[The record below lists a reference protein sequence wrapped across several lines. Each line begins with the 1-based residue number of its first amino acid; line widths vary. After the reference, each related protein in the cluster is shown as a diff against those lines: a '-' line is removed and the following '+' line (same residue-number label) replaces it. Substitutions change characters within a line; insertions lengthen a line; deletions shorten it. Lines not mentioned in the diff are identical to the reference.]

1 MKSRKKKI
9 ISVQII
15 IFLVASLLL
24 YKTYHRENK
33 YVEEAQ
39 EVVVAS
45 DPNTNSFNDIQY
57 SGFDLSGNRY
67 VLDAGNATFKT
78 KTPERINMKG
88 VVANFYLKDNTIL
101 TVISDEGLYN
111 NLTLD
116 MEFKQNVKS
125 TYKTNTLFSDELIY
139 FSDNGKLIISGN
151 VRGESIKKGKF
162 FADNVEYNLT
172 NKTLDFSMFN
182 DGQVNIK
189 LKN

>member
-1 MKSRKKKI
+1 VKSRKKKI

-125 TYKTNTLFSDELIY
+125 TYETNTLFSDELIY

-151 VRGESIKKGKF
+151 VRGESIEKGKF

>member
-39 EVVVAS
+39 EVVVAN

-67 VLDAGNATFKT
+67 VLDASN
-78 KTPERINMKG
+78 
-88 VVANFYLKDNTIL
+88 
-101 TVISDEGLYN
+101 
-111 NLTLD
+111 
-116 MEFKQNVKS
+116 
-125 TYKTNTLFSDELIY
+125 
-139 FSDNGKLIISGN
+139 
-151 VRGESIKKGKF
+151 
-162 FADNVEYNLT
+162 EYH
-172 NKTLDFSMFN
+172 
-182 DGQVNIK
+182 
-189 LKN
+189 

>member
-1 MKSRKKKI
+1 MKGRKKKI

-33 YVEEAQ
+33 YVEEAK
-39 EVVVAS
+39 EVVVAN

-57 SGFDLSGNRY
+57 SGFDLTGNRY
-67 VLDAGNATFKT
+67 VLDASNATFKT

-125 TYKTNTLFSDELIY
+125 TYETNTLFSDELIY

-151 VRGESIKKGKF
+151 VRGESIEKGKF

>member
-39 EVVVAS
+39 EVVVAN
-45 DPNTNSFNDIQY
+45 DPDTNSFNDIQY

-67 VLDAGNATFKT
+67 VLDASNATFKT

-125 TYKTNTLFSDELIY
+125 TYETNTLFSDELIY

-151 VRGESIKKGKF
+151 VRGESIEKGKF

>member
-125 TYKTNTLFSDELIY
+125 TYETNTLFSDELIY

-151 VRGESIKKGKF
+151 VRGESIEKGEF
-162 FADNVEYNLT
+162 SADSVEYNLQD
-172 NKTLDFSMFN
+172 KALSFSMF
-182 DGQVNIK
+182 GSKQVNVK

>member
-1 MKSRKKKI
+1 MKGRKKKI

-39 EVVVAS
+39 EVVVAN

-67 VLDAGNATFKT
+67 VLDASNATFKT

-116 MEFKQNVKS
+116 MEFKQDVKS
-125 TYKTNTLFSDELIY
+125 TYETNTLFSDKLIY

>member
-39 EVVVAS
+39 EVVVAN
-45 DPNTNSFNDIQY
+45 DPDTNSFNDIQY

-67 VLDAGNATFKT
+67 VLDASNATFKT

-125 TYKTNTLFSDELIY
+125 TYETNTLFSDELIY

>member
-1 MKSRKKKI
+1 MKGRKKKI

-33 YVEEAQ
+33 YVEEAK
-39 EVVVAS
+39 EVVVAN

-67 VLDAGNATFKT
+67 VLDASNATFKT

-116 MEFKQNVKS
+116 MEFKQDVKS
-125 TYKTNTLFSDELIY
+125 TYETNTLFSDKLIY

>member
-39 EVVVAS
+39 EVVVAN
-45 DPNTNSFNDIQY
+45 DPDTNSFNDIQY

-67 VLDAGNATFKT
+67 VLDASNATFKT

-125 TYKTNTLFSDELIY
+125 TYETNTLFSDKLIY

>member
-125 TYKTNTLFSDELIY
+125 TYETNTLFSDELIY

-162 FADNVEYNLT
+162 FADNIEYDLT
-172 NKTLDFSMFN
+172 SKTLDFSMFN

>member
-1 MKSRKKKI
+1 MKGRKKKI

-33 YVEEAQ
+33 YVEEAK
-39 EVVVAS
+39 EVVVAN

-67 VLDAGNATFKT
+67 VLDASNATFKT

-125 TYKTNTLFSDELIY
+125 TYETNTLFSDELIY

>member
-33 YVEEAQ
+33 YVEEAK
-39 EVVVAS
+39 EVVVAN

-57 SGFDLSGNRY
+57 SGFDLTGNRY
-67 VLDAGNATFKT
+67 VLDASNATFKT

-125 TYKTNTLFSDELIY
+125 TYETNTLFSDKLIY

-151 VRGESIKKGKF
+151 VRGESIEKGKF

>member
-39 EVVVAS
+39 EVVVAN

-67 VLDAGNATFKT
+67 VLDASNATFKT
-78 KTPERINMKG
+78 KTPEKINMKG

-125 TYKTNTLFSDELIY
+125 TYETNTLFSDELIY

-151 VRGESIKKGKF
+151 VRGESIEKGKF

>member
-125 TYKTNTLFSDELIY
+125 TYETNTLFSDELIY

-172 NKTLDFSMFN
+172 NKTLDFSMF
-182 DGQVNIK
+182 GSKRVNVKIK
-189 LKN
+189 N

>member
-1 MKSRKKKI
+1 MKGRKKKI

-39 EVVVAS
+39 EVVVAN

-67 VLDAGNATFKT
+67 VLDASNATFKT

-125 TYKTNTLFSDELIY
+125 TYETNTLFSDELIY

>member
-1 MKSRKKKI
+1 VKSRKKKI

-151 VRGESIKKGKF
+151 VRGESIEKGKF

>member
-1 MKSRKKKI
+1 MKGRKKKI

-33 YVEEAQ
+33 YVEEAK
-39 EVVVAS
+39 EVVVAN

-67 VLDAGNATFKT
+67 VLDASNATFKT

-125 TYKTNTLFSDELIY
+125 TYETNTLFSDELIY

-151 VRGESIKKGKF
+151 VRGESIEKGKF

>member
-125 TYKTNTLFSDELIY
+125 TYETNTLFSDELIY

>member
-1 MKSRKKKI
+1 VKSRKKKI

>member
-39 EVVVAS
+39 EVVVAN

-67 VLDAGNATFKT
+67 VLDASNATFKT

-125 TYKTNTLFSDELIY
+125 TYETNTLFSDELIY

-151 VRGESIKKGKF
+151 VRGESIEKGKF

>member
-151 VRGESIKKGKF
+151 VRGESIEKGKF

>member
-1 MKSRKKKI
+1 MKGRKKKI

-39 EVVVAS
+39 EVVVAN
-45 DPNTNSFNDIQY
+45 DPDTNSFNDIQY

-67 VLDAGNATFKT
+67 VLDASNATFKT

-125 TYKTNTLFSDELIY
+125 TYETNTLFSDELIY

>member
-88 VVANFYLKDNTIL
+88 VVANLYLKDNTIL

-125 TYKTNTLFSDELIY
+125 TYETNTLFSDELIY

>member
-39 EVVVAS
+39 EVVVAN
-45 DPNTNSFNDIQY
+45 DPDTNSFNDIQY

-67 VLDAGNATFKT
+67 VLDASNATFKT

-125 TYKTNTLFSDELIY
+125 TYGTNTLISDELIY

-151 VRGESIKKGKF
+151 VRGESIEKGKF

>member
-39 EVVVAS
+39 EVVVAN

-57 SGFDLSGNRY
+57 SGFDLTGNRY
-67 VLDAGNATFKT
+67 VLDASNATFKT

-125 TYKTNTLFSDELIY
+125 TYETNTLFSDELIY

-151 VRGESIKKGKF
+151 VRGESIEKGKF

>member
-1 MKSRKKKI
+1 VKGRKKKI

-39 EVVVAS
+39 EVVVAN

-57 SGFDLSGNRY
+57 SGFDLTGNRY
-67 VLDAGNATFKT
+67 VLDASNATFKT

-125 TYKTNTLFSDELIY
+125 TYETNTLFSDELIY

>member
-162 FADNVEYNLT
+162 FADNIEYDLT
-172 NKTLDFSMFN
+172 SKTLDFSMFN

>member
-39 EVVVAS
+39 EVVVAN

-67 VLDAGNATFKT
+67 VLDASNATFKT

-125 TYKTNTLFSDELIY
+125 TYETNTLFSDELIY

>member
-39 EVVVAS
+39 EVVVES
-45 DPNTNSFNDIQY
+45 DSNINSFKDIQY

-67 VLDAGNATFKT
+67 VLDASNATFKT
-78 KTPERINMKG
+78 ETPERINMKG

-125 TYKTNTLFSDELIY
+125 TYGTNTLISDELIY

-162 FADNVEYNLT
+162 FADNIEYDLT
-172 NKTLDFSMFN
+172 SKILDFSMFN

>member
-1 MKSRKKKI
+1 
-9 ISVQII
+9 
-15 IFLVASLLL
+15 
-24 YKTYHRENK
+24 
-33 YVEEAQ
+33 
-39 EVVVAS
+39 
-45 DPNTNSFNDIQY
+45 
-57 SGFDLSGNRY
+57 
-67 VLDAGNATFKT
+67 
-78 KTPERINMKG
+78 MKG

-125 TYKTNTLFSDELIY
+125 TYETNTLFSDELIY

-151 VRGESIKKGKF
+151 VRGESIEKGKF

>member
-1 MKSRKKKI
+1 VKSRKKKI

-39 EVVVAS
+39 EVVVAN
-45 DPNTNSFNDIQY
+45 DPDTNSFNDIQY

-67 VLDAGNATFKT
+67 VLDASNATFKT

-125 TYKTNTLFSDELIY
+125 TYETNTLFSDKLIY

-151 VRGESIKKGKF
+151 VRGESIEKGKF

>member
-1 MKSRKKKI
+1 VKGRKKKI

-33 YVEEAQ
+33 YVEEAK
-39 EVVVAS
+39 EVVVAN

-67 VLDAGNATFKT
+67 VLDASNATFKT

-125 TYKTNTLFSDELIY
+125 TYETNTLFSDELIY

>member
-39 EVVVAS
+39 EVVVEN
-45 DPNTNSFNDIQY
+45 DPNINSFKDIQY
-57 SGFDLSGNRY
+57 SGFDLGGNRY
-67 VLDAGNATFKT
+67 VLDASNATFKT
-78 KTPERINMKG
+78 ESPEIINMKG

-151 VRGESIKKGKF
+151 VRGESIEKGKF

>member
-39 EVVVAS
+39 EVVVAN
-45 DPNTNSFNDIQY
+45 DPDTNSFNDIQY

-67 VLDAGNATFKT
+67 VLDASNATFKT

-125 TYKTNTLFSDELIY
+125 TYETNTLFSDKLIY

-151 VRGESIKKGKF
+151 VRGESIEKGKF

>member
-39 EVVVAS
+39 EVVVAN

-67 VLDAGNATFKT
+67 VLDASNATFKT

-125 TYKTNTLFSDELIY
+125 TYETNTLFSDKLIY

-151 VRGESIKKGKF
+151 VRGESIEKGKF

>member
-1 MKSRKKKI
+1 VKSRKKKI

-39 EVVVAS
+39 EVVVAN

-67 VLDAGNATFKT
+67 VLDASNATFKT

-125 TYKTNTLFSDELIY
+125 TYETNTLFSDELIY

>member
-33 YVEEAQ
+33 YVEEAK
-39 EVVVAS
+39 EVVVAN

-67 VLDAGNATFKT
+67 VLDASNATFKT

-125 TYKTNTLFSDELIY
+125 TYETNTLFSDELIY

>member
-33 YVEEAQ
+33 YVEEAK
-39 EVVVAS
+39 EVVVAN

-67 VLDAGNATFKT
+67 VLDASNATFKT

-125 TYKTNTLFSDELIY
+125 TYETNTLFSDELIY

-151 VRGESIKKGKF
+151 VRGESIEKGKF

>member
-125 TYKTNTLFSDELIY
+125 TYETNTLFSDELIY

-151 VRGESIKKGKF
+151 VRGESIEKGKF